1 LPIKIVISDI
11 RLVFGLDSVIKMSQ
25 KIHKIHLVMNFTRL
39 QGNNTLRNYDEEIKK
54 H

>member
-11 RLVFGLDSVIKMSQ
+11 RLVFRLDSVINMSQ
-25 KIHKIHLVMNFTRL
+25 KIHKIHLVMNFTGL
-39 QGNNTLRNYDEEIKK
+39 PGNNTLRNYDEEIKK